1 MKIPATLKYLLV
13 MLAGIAVIFAG
24 SKFQSNP
31 LPPKGEYFLSEW
43 LRNNFTWPVRII
55 FCFAGFLAGYF
66 MKLNPIL
73 TGISLSAVFPVIAIY
88 EATVHRGSHNLI
100 PLEFI
105 TFIIWSLPA
114 VLAAYAGASVARKRI
129 KKSNV

>member
-1 MKIPATLKYLLV
+1 MKIPSALKYLLL
-13 MLAGIAVIFAG
+13 MFAGITIIFAG
-24 SKFQSNP
+24 SMFQSNP

-55 FCFAGFLAGYF
+55 FCFVGFLAGYF

-88 EATVHRGSHNLI
+88 EATIHRGSHNLI
-100 PLEFI
+100 PLEFF

-114 VLAAYAGASVARKRI
+114 ILASYAGAYFSRKPA
-129 KKSNV
+129 KNP